1 MAITIPIAS
10 FNPQNY
16 AAGEPGIQG
25 LVDLVRWN
33 LWKWDDQGQATC
45 HPLPRSIEEL
55 QKDGPLSSSHPVIP
69 HLVTARTQFLEN
81 LSMVSE
87 DLMETLLAIPSD
99 PSAYLELNNES
110 IMHHLRKASLSNQVL
125 PVLCGSAM
133 KNIGTDLVMDYIGE
147 LLPSPLDVIHEVQ
160 GKNPPVRLLAW
171 KVNWDERKGWMT
183 FVRVYSGITV
193 VMSSF
198 VFSRS
203 FLARKINSANKLDEY
218 QSEPER
224 KNVKNSSPIRF

>member
-10 FNPQNY
+10 FDPQNY
-16 AAGEPGIQG
+16 AEGEPGIQG

-33 LWKWDDQGQATC
+33 LWKWDDQGQATS

-55 QKDGPLSSSHPVIP
+55 QKDGPLPSTHPIIP

-87 DLMETLLAIPSD
+87 DLMETLLAIPSE
-99 PSAYLELNNES
+99 PSAYLELDNES

-147 LLPSPLDVIHEVQ
+147 LLPSPLDVTHEVQ
-160 GKNPPVRLLAW
+160 GQNPPVRLLAW
-171 KVNWDERKGWMT
+171 KVNWDDRKGWMT
-183 FVRVYSGITV
+183 FVRVYSGITALCPP
-193 VMSSF
+193 SWFHADSF
-198 VFSRS
+198 
-203 FLARKINSANKLDEY
+203 ARKIDSADELVEY
-218 QSEPER
+218 
-224 KNVKNSSPIRF
+224 